1 MIFTTV
7 SRSSLRKFAACVFTN
22 TIFFFI
28 FHFFS
33 PSQSF
38 LIEGVPRSKTYLVKA
53 DGSAKKSRG
62 RHLSRL
68 CRPFRGPLAAILDF
82 EGGAAL
88 QVVSECTRRRAA
100 RLAFNHL
107 IIKHF
112 YMVFEIARISSML
125 SVYVYHTIN

>member
-1 MIFTTV
+1 MPKNLGVDTFPDPV
-7 SRSSLRKFAACVFTN
+7 NHFK
-22 TIFFFI
+22 FFF
-28 FHFFS
+28 FS
-33 PSQSF
+33 VATFSHRRSAG
-38 LIEGVPRSKTYLVKA
+38 IEKPG
-53 DGSAKKSRG
+53 G
-62 RHLSRL
+62 RHLSGL

-82 EGGAAL
+82 EGGVAL

-100 RLAFNHL
+100 SLAFNHL